1 MIKRPDCGFTLL
13 EMLLAVVIF
22 SMISFIIYSSL
33 RITIK
38 SNNVMG
44 NKAQEIIR
52 LHRVV
57 SLLERDI
64 SHSVMYIGSQNDY
77 FSNEGRII
85 GIGVLDSDSFGI
97 YMLRNNKINTEIFIH
112 YQHERLGYRLK
123 KNCLERLSY
132 LILNNTN
139 KVETKFSCLIEGI
152 NDFRVRIFHQGKWL
166 NEWSRIDL
174 SPQGIEIILDV
185 KGVGVIRRFILLLH

>member
-64 SHSVMYIGSQNDY
+64 SHSVMSTGLQNDY
-77 FSNEGRII
+77 FSNEERII

-97 YMLRNNKINTEIFIH
+97 HMLRNNKINTEIFIH
-112 YQHERLGYRLK
+112 YQQERLGYRVK
-123 KNCLERLSY
+123 KNCLERLSF
-132 LILNNTN
+132 LIVNNTN

-152 NDFRVRIFHQGKWL
+152 NDFRVRVFHQGKWL

-174 SPQGIEIILDV
+174 SPQGIEITLDV
-185 KGVGVIRRFILLLH
+185 KSVGVIRRFILLLH

>member
-1 MIKRPDCGFTLL
+1 
-13 EMLLAVVIF
+13 
-22 SMISFIIYSSL
+22 
-33 RITIK
+33 
-38 SNNVMG
+38 MG

-64 SHSVMYIGSQNDY
+64 SHSVMSTGLQNDY
-77 FSNEGRII
+77 FSNEERII

-97 YMLRNNKINTEIFIH
+97 HMLRNNKINTEIFIH
-112 YQHERLGYRLK
+112 YQQERLGYRVK

-152 NDFRVRIFHQGKWL
+152 NDFRVRVFHQGKWL

-174 SPQGIEIILDV
+174 SPQGIEITLDV
-185 KGVGVIRRFILLLH
+185 KSVGVIRRFILLLH